1 VDNSKD
7 EFDFC
12 LKVCASVFILEVL
25 RPAGETRVG
34 RNAFGAGLL
43 AVLSGD
49 ETKAFSVA
57 SATFAPRSSAPVV
70 DLQAPPGA
78 PALEA
83 TPSPVRPHLQAWML
97 REGEADLIARDR
109 HL

>member
-12 LKVCASVFILEVL
+12 PKVCASVFILEVL

-49 ETKAFSVA
+49 ETK
-57 SATFAPRSSAPVV
+57 RSRW
-70 DLQAPPGA
+70 L
-78 PALEA
+78 
-83 TPSPVRPHLQAWML
+83 VRRSRPDPLPL
-97 REGEADLIARDR
+97 
-109 HL
+109 